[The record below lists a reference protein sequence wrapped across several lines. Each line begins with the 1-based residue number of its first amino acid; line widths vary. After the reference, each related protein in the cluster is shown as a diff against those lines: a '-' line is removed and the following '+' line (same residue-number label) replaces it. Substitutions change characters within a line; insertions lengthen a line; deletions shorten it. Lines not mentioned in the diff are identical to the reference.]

1 MIGKTVVHGRGGG
14 GVGGGR
20 HQGLGA
26 SEEGRDKLGK
36 NTGINEH
43 NIGSSPLDQLVKGN
57 ERVRVHVKNHVQ
69 LYTIYN
75 LHSLNDSP
83 WASTL

>member
-1 MIGKTVVHGRGGG
+1 MIGKTVVLGRGGG
-14 GVGGGR
+14 GR
-20 HQGLGA
+20 HKGPGA
-26 SEEGRDKLGK
+26 SEKGLDILEK

-43 NIGSSPLDQLVKGN
+43 NIRSTPLDQLAKGN
-57 ERVRVHVKNHVQ
+57 ERAQVRLKNHVP

-83 WASTL
+83 